1 MKKRSS
7 NIELLRVISM
17 FMVVM
22 IHLLTKTSVLW
33 EMNQNQAVYYISWIF
48 YGLCMTGVNCYV
60 LISGYFYKESEF
72 KLKKLLS
79 LYFQVLFY
87 SIVIAL
93 AAYFMQIEFKSSKR
107 QIVFPITNREYWFVT
122 TYLGLYCLTPYL
134 NMAIQHLKKVQYK
147 SLLMILTLFFSV
159 IPTFMNANN
168 WLGDGGAYGIAWFI
182 FLYLL
187 GAYIRNYYKDG
198 MGRKIMVF
206 YFVSVLIIPFSKFLL
221 KNHSELLYSFNSLP
235 ALCASV
241 FLFLTF
247 CSIKVN
253 NLKISNIIN
262 FFGGLTFG
270 VYLIH
275 NNRNIS
281 GYLWTKL
288 QINLWLVEKNN
299 IFIIILILLCVF
311 IVCSIIEWIRQQL
324 FKMFKINVLTE
335 IIAEKLEVLFRKISK
350 QPNI

>member
-1 MKKRSS
+1 
-7 NIELLRVISM
+7 
-17 FMVVM
+17 MVV
-22 IHLLTKTSVLW
+22 
-33 EMNQNQAVYYISWIF
+33 
-48 YGLCMTGVNCYV
+48 
-60 LISGYFYKESEF
+60 
-72 KLKKLLS
+72 
-79 LYFQVLFY
+79 
-87 SIVIAL
+87 
-93 AAYFMQIEFKSSKR
+93 
-107 QIVFPITNREYWFVT
+107 
-122 TYLGLYCLTPYL
+122 
-134 NMAIQHLKKVQYK
+134 
-147 SLLMILTLFFSV
+147 
-159 IPTFMNANN
+159 
-168 WLGDGGAYGIAWFI
+168 
-182 FLYLL
+182 
-187 GAYIRNYYKDG
+187 
-198 MGRKIMVF
+198 
-206 YFVSVLIIPFSKFLL
+206 KFLL

-288 QINLWLVEKNN
+288 QINFWLVEKNN